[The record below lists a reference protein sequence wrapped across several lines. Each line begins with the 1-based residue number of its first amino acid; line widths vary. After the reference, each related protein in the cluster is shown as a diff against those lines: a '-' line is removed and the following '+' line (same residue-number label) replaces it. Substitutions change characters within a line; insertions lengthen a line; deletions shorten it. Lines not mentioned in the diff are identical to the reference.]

1 MCGTKGALVS
11 SKTVENLIQ
20 DPVENGLFER
30 EIFSLCM
37 DKDCEMAYFS
47 ADYGFLFLQRQ
58 IKVSLDYKEDVAV
71 KYICYC
77 NQVTEESVRKAVV
90 DFGCRTVKEV
100 LKNRGPVITEK
111 CRIENPFGYCCM
123 PDIKRLIEEVVKE
136 M

>member
-1 MCGTKGALVS
+1 MCGTKGALVT
-11 SKTVENLIQ
+11 SKTVENLLIE
-20 DPVENGLFER
+20 DIESGLFDK

-47 ADYGFLFLQRQ
+47 ADYGYLYLQRQ
-58 IKVSLDYKEDVAV
+58 IKVYLDYKEDAPV

-77 NQVTEESVRKAVV
+77 NRVTEESVRRAVC
-90 DFGCRTVKEV
+90 DYGCRTVKEV

-111 CRIENPFGYCCM
+111 CRVENPFGYCCM
-123 PDIKRLIEEVVKE
+123 PDIKRLIDEVIKE